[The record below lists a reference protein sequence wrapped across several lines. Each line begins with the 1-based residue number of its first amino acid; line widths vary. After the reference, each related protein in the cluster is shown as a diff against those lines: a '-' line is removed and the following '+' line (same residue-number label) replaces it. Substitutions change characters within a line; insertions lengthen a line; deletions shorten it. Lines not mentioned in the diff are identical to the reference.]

1 MTIECNIVTLVSTH
15 TLSFIFEALVGVVAR
30 VCACK
35 ILERRDYSCRLSI

>member
-15 TLSFIFEALVGVVAR
+15 TLSFILGSLVGVVAG

-35 ILERRDYSCRLSI
+35 IFREEG